1 VAWKNEGAM
10 PISGAMKRVEFGL
23 ALRFSIKK
31 GDRKMKFSKL
41 AFVVAF
47 VLTAILFAEV
57 AVHAEEAD
65 QSTKLTFSAPVA
77 IPGQILPAG
86 TYLFKLASKDNLDL
100 VQIFNANG
108 THLYASVET
117 VAAERMEPTGDT
129 VVTLAKQTN
138 GPAALVKWFY
148 PGNTF
153 GHEFVYSKQEQQ
165 LAQDRQQ
172 TISVKETAQAGD

>member
-1 VAWKNEGAM
+1 
-10 PISGAMKRVEFGL
+10 
-23 ALRFSIKK
+23 
-31 GDRKMKFSKL
+31 MKFSKL

-148 PGNTF
+148 PGKKRSVIPGPISAETSLNTF
-153 GHEFVYSKQEQQ
+153 GHEFVYSKQEEQQ